1 MILESGVE
9 IPRSG
14 DKVLVWIE
22 SGLCL
27 VLVKFCLWALLQVS
41 VVIACYFD
49 HNNMA
54 QKALI
59 LQWSGG
65 FLASSVPCEV
75 VITTFDVLFNVFLD
89 VRN

>member
-27 VLVKFCLWALLQVS
+27 VLVKFCLWALLLVS
-41 VVIACYFD
+41 LVIVCNFD

-59 LQWSGG
+59 LERSGG
-65 FLASSVPCEV
+65 FLASAVPSEV
-75 VITTFDVLFNVFLD
+75 VITIF
-89 VRN
+89 